1 MADPTISHYYAA
13 DHDRLDELFGR
24 FQSSKQ
30 SDRTVAR
37 HLFAEFK
44 VGLERH
50 IAWEEDLLFPLF
62 EAHTGMH
69 AAGPTAVMRDE
80 HRQIKHFLALIDG
93 KLQQADGATD
103 DDEAGLLEILAAHNS
118 KEEYILY
125 PAIDQQL
132 SVSERDGV
140 FVRMGKG

>member
-44 VGLERH
+44 AGLERH

-80 HRQIKHFLALIDG
+80 HRQINTSWRSSTASCSRRMARPTKTKPDCWRSWPLTTRRKSTFFTRRLI
-93 KLQQADGATD
+93 
-103 DDEAGLLEILAAHNS
+103 S
-118 KEEYILY
+118 
-125 PAIDQQL
+125 
-132 SVSERDGV
+132 SSR
-140 FVRMGKG
+140 